1 MIFNLTCIL
10 IIVMSILS
18 IIFSI
23 IALTNKNNFTNIH
36 EACLDRKGPALK
48 KCIQI
53 ADCTNNIKCQIHEQP
68 ANRGQTH
75 SHVVTGNFGDSSVV
89 SNPNIPVP
97 YENINKIGI
106 NSKELFGNDV

>member
-10 IIVMSILS
+10 IMIMSILS

-23 IALTNKNNFTNIH
+23 ITLTNKNNFTNIH
-36 EACLDRKGPALK
+36 DECLDRQGQAFKE
-48 KCIQI
+48 CNQSM
-53 ADCTNNIKCQIHEQP
+53 DCRKNIECTIHGQP
-68 ANRGQTH
+68 ANRGQRD
-75 SHVVTGNFGDSSVV
+75 SHVVTGNFGDSSLV
-89 SNPNIPVP
+89 SNTNIPVP